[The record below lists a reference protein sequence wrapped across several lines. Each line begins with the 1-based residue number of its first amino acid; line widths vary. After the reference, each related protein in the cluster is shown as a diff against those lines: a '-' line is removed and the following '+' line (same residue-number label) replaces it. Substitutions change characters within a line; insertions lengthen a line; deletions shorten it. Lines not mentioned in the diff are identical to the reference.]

1 MAIQGGRAP
10 RGGINLD
17 QVSTPKLYVAMNPI
31 PETAAVEKILFLQE
45 LDAKARARSAYVIQV
60 QATLSI
66 SYREVLIAATDG
78 TLGAD
83 ITVAFADS
91 SNTAV
96 TCSIAAVTEDSQ
108 PVGITVI
115 VGHGATAVTF
125 A

>member
-1 MAIQGGRAP
+1 MY
-10 RGGINLD
+10 
-17 QVSTPKLYVAMNPI
+17 QVAHTYGQTPVYN
-31 PETAAVEKILFLQE
+31 KII
-45 LDAKARARSAYVIQV
+45 D
-60 QATLSI
+60 T
-66 SYREVLIAATDG
+66 G
-78 TLGAD
+78 PLGAD

-91 SNTAV
+91 GNTAV